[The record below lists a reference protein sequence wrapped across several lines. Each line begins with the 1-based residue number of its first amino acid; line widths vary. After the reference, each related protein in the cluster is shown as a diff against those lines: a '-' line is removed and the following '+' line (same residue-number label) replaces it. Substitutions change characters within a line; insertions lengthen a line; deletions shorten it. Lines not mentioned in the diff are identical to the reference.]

1 MKKTNK
7 LLSLLLVLC
16 LLCAPMLTIV
26 ANAAGMTAPASD
38 TAAEEWHANW
48 IWDDSKKGDTVTEY
62 GRQQDLYSNTWM
74 NFRKTVTLDQVPES
88 VVAKIAVDSRYWL
101 YINGEMVVFE
111 GALKRGPTPEDSYYD
126 SVDITK
132 YLHTGTNT
140 IAVQVWYWG
149 RRAGVRSYS
158 NVDSGQGGFL
168 FEAELGENC
177 LKSDSSWKVK
187 MDPAHLRDTVYPQP
201 T

>member
-101 YINGEMVVFE
+101 YKMCIRDRCISNPPLTIRLLPSQIPRATPF
-111 GALKRGPTPEDSYYD
+111 RGPAQ
-126 SVDITK
+126 
-132 YLHTGTNT
+132 G
-140 IAVQVWYWG
+140 
-149 RRAGVRSYS
+149 
-158 NVDSGQGGFL
+158 DSGS
-168 FEAELGENC
+168 AVRENPLRSPRRPL
-177 LKSDSSWKVK
+177 LK
-187 MDPAHLRDTVYPQP
+187 PLRKLLWNTA
-201 T
+201 